1 MKRVIRILL
10 IVLIMLV
17 LLLFVYKFF
26 HIEEKI
32 LLYFY
37 PIQYEEYVWQYSA
50 ELDIDPLLTLA
61 IIKTESNFKED
72 TVSKSGAV
80 GLMQLMES
88 TAKEQAEKLGEE
100 YSTELL
106 YHPEENIKLG
116 LYYFDT
122 LLTYYNDNYILA
134 FAAYNAGL
142 GNVEKWINDG
152 LITRTGEGVE
162 NIPFPET
169 NMYVRKIIRNYKI
182 YQDLYENEP

>member
-1 MKRVIRILL
+1 MVISLLL
-10 IVLIMLV
+10 II
-17 LLLFVYKFF
+17 YKAF

-32 LLYFY
+32 LKHLY
-37 PIQYEEYVWQYSA
+37 PLKYEEYVNQYSQ
-50 ELDIDPLLTLA
+50 ELEIDPLLTMA

-72 TVSKSGAV
+72 ASSQSGAM

-88 TAKEQAEKLGEE
+88 TAKEQAKKIGIE
-100 YSTELL
+100 YSKEIVYQPKT
-106 YHPEENIKLG
+106 NIQLG

-122 LLTYYNDNYILA
+122 LLAHFNENYILA

-142 GNVEKWINDG
+142 GNVERWIEKG
-152 LITRTGEGVE
+152 TITKEGKGVE

-182 YQDLYENEP
+182 YQELYK